1 MPLSLLADDFSKPVR
16 EFLLDDHSLLRI
28 EAFPQKDDPNRR
40 VFFEAKLSTCVFL
53 ARKHKKATTLIV
65 RTHPAADFEANSPTY
80 QTLAPELR
88 SVFRRHIVV
97 PTISQE
103 EWITLQR
110 TFGRIDWPSLVNVA
124 DIYVGEVFDNSLN
137 HHFLSD
143 QPIGPIVLRG
153 AHLDR
158 YLLREQATQGE
169 NKYLREKLFTSE
181 KAGTDKSEFRKYE
194 RIGLQ
199 RGAAVDNWRR
209 LIAAIIPAGRFSFDT
224 VLLIRPRSIDLH
236 VLLGIV
242 NSDLWEWRFR
252 CTSTTNHVNEYE
264 LSDLVIP
271 PKLVDSMSPESQRLQ
286 KVVKQLLQSLPSE
299 VRRSE
304 CQTVSDDSID
314 MRIEELV
321 FRAYEVKADDQK
333 TIIDSLRQDLIHR
346 QVLTEDVE

>member
-1 MPLSLLADDFSKPVR
+1 
-16 EFLLDDHSLLRI
+16 
-28 EAFPQKDDPNRR
+28 
-40 VFFEAKLSTCVFL
+40 VFFEAKLSTCVFVV
-53 ARKHKKATTLIV
+53 RKHEKPTTLVV
-65 RTHPAADFEANSPTY
+65 RTHPAAHFETASPTY
-80 QTLAPELR
+80 ETSASELR
-88 SVFRRHIVV
+88 SVFRHHIVV

-110 TFGRIDWPSLVNVA
+110 TFGRKDWPSLRDVA
-124 DIYVGEVFDNSLN
+124 DIYVGEVFDNAPN
-137 HHFLSD
+137 QHFLSD

-158 YLLREQATQGE
+158 YLLRVEATQGE
-169 NKYLREKLFTSE
+169 NKYLWEKLFTSE
-181 KAGTDKSEFRKYE
+181 KAGAGKSEFRKYE

-209 LIAAIIPAGRFSFDT
+209 LIAAVIPAGRFSFDT
-224 VLLIRPRSIDLH
+224 VLLIRSRSIDLH

-271 PKLVDSMSPESQRLQ
+271 PKLVDSKTPESQRLQ
-286 KVVKQLLQSLPSE
+286 KAVTQVLQALPSQ

-314 MRIEELV
+314 MGIEEIV
-321 FRAYEVKADDQK
+321 FDAYGVTAADQK
-333 TIIDSLRQDLIHR
+333 TILDSLRRDITDR
-346 QVLTEDVE
+346 QVRTEGVE